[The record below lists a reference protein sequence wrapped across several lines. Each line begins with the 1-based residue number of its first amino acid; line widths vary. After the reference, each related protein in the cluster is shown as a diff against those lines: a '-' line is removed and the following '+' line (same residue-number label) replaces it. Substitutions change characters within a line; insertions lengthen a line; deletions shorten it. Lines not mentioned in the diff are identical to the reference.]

1 MPRAARL
8 SRSWFRMGLEVSQEG
23 IWRPVWSLSGC
34 AKALS
39 SEQMRTGYRAIED
52 EVRVNQSINPL
63 NARMGATVAELRLDT
78 ARQLALWGHFGD
90 TRIYWLR
97 DGAVKE
103 MTQDHS
109 VVRSLVAAGLISE
122 ADAETHPKKNVLLG
136 AFGVAGDLEP
146 EVLSQPVCIEE
157 GDAFLICT
165 DGVWTSVSSA
175 EIALA
180 LQTSVSVESW
190 VRTLEQ
196 SVKNA
201 RIEDK
206 DNYTMIGVWITSS
219 DDRTLRLD

>member
-1 MPRAARL
+1 M
-8 SRSWFRMGLEVSQEG
+8 
-23 IWRPVWSLSGC
+23 
-34 AKALS
+34 
-39 SEQMRTGYRAIED
+39 
-52 EVRVNQSINPL
+52 
-63 NARMGATVAELRLDT
+63 
-78 ARQLALWGHFGD
+78 GHFGD

-136 AFGVAGDLEP
+136 AFGVARDLEP

>member
-1 MPRAARL
+1 M
-8 SRSWFRMGLEVSQEG
+8 
-23 IWRPVWSLSGC
+23 
-34 AKALS
+34 
-39 SEQMRTGYRAIED
+39 
-52 EVRVNQSINPL
+52 
-63 NARMGATVAELRLDT
+63 
-78 ARQLALWGHFGD
+78 
-90 TRIYWLR
+90 
-97 DGAVKE
+97 
-103 MTQDHS
+103 
-109 VVRSLVAAGLISE
+109 AAGLISE

-136 AFGVAGDLEP
+136 AFRITEDLEP